1 MLLILPLLFSVTLFA
16 NAPGL
21 LSTLI
26 LVPTLLL
33 LSLPRRETGT
43 YLPSALLHSRQSSR
57 ISNPS
62 RDSSPSRALA
72 TPIPP
77 LPALT
82 TYRAHML
89 LLTFICILAVDF
101 PVFPRSLAKCET
113 FGVSLVNITTYCL
126 FSVPDTGSDGYRC
139 RLLRLLAR
147 HSFRDTPR
155 EEPCVLDVTASAQG
169 VYRLTEML
177 PCATTWTVEDDFC
190 QGNRVSSEYSMSI
203 YARDALSISYRNT

>member
-72 TPIPP
+72 IPIPP

-113 FGVSLVNITTYCL
+113 FGVSLVNHHHVLSLMCL
-126 FSVPDTGSDGYRC
+126 TQAQMDIGVGSFVFSQGIVSAIPLVKNPAYLTAPLLPKVSTVLRKCSPVLLLG
-139 RLLRLLAR
+139 LLRMI
-147 HSFRDTPR
+147 S
-155 EEPCVLDVTASAQG
+155 VKG
-169 VYRLTEML
+169 TEY
-177 PCATTWTVEDDFC
+177 P
-190 QGNRVSSEYSMSI
+190 VS
-203 YARDALSISYRNT
+203 TK